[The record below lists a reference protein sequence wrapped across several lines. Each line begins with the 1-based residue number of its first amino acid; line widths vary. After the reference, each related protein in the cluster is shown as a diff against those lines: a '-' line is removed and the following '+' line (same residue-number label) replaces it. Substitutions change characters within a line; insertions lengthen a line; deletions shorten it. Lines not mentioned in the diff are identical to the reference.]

1 MDSRYNYNPICNYKI
16 IRTGITFNWSK
27 FSESS
32 RIFTDYFGNP
42 DLQQVDIQEI
52 LRRRVREKGSANR
65 VG

>member
-1 MDSRYNYNPICNYKI
+1 MDSRDNYNLICNYKI
-16 IRTGITFNWSK
+16 IRIGITFSWSK